1 MHNIKEQSSL
11 SQSQLAQSVE
21 PIIRKASD
29 ILLSYYQKQLIW
41 KEKKGNGFVT
51 QADIASEEYLIS
63 ALKKV
68 LPEAAF
74 LAEESGAQ
82 GNSDYCWV
90 IDPLDG
96 TTNFAYGIPNFCIS
110 IALTHR
116 DIPIFGMIYLPLSN
130 ELFYAEKGK
139 GAFLNEKPIA
149 VAQERPL
156 QKSLLLVG
164 VPYTKGEAFLNVLD
178 HLKAVSEHTYAFRH
192 LGAIAV
198 DLAYV
203 ACGRADGVFFEDL
216 KWWDIAAGI
225 LLIEE
230 AGGKITTYENEAM
243 TPSYQSCIAA
253 NEKFH
258 AYLLKFFKHQGATR

>member
-1 MHNIKEQSSL
+1 MHNNKIQDNL
-11 SQSQLAQSVE
+11 VQLVE
-21 PIIRKASD
+21 PIIRKAGD
-29 ILLSYYQKQLIW
+29 IVLSYYQKTLVW
-41 KEKKGNGFVT
+41 KEKKDKGFVT
-51 QADIASEEYLIS
+51 EADIASEEYLIS
-63 ALKKV
+63 ALRKV

-74 LAEESGAQ
+74 FAEESGVQ
-82 GNSDYCWV
+82 GNSDYRWV

-96 TTNFAYGIPNFCIS
+96 TTNFAYAIPYFCIS
-110 IALTHR
+110 VALTYR
-116 DIPIFGMIYLPLSN
+116 DIPIFGIIYLPLTD

-139 GAFLNEKPIA
+139 GAFLNGNRIN

-164 VPYTKGEAFLNVLD
+164 FPYAKGEAFLSVFN
-178 HLKAVSEHTYAFRH
+178 HLRAISQHTYAFRH

-216 KWWDIAAGI
+216 AWWDVAAGI

-230 AGGKITTYENEAM
+230 AGGKVSTYENENV
-243 TPSYQSCIAA
+243 TPLYRSFIAA
-253 NEKFH
+253 NDTLH
-258 AYLLKFFKHQGATR
+258 AHLLNSFASHTTTR